1 MEKRLFLAIGLSILV
16 VWLYSFSAPKPLDP
30 SSLQETSETVDNKR
44 NVEISKESKEAF
56 SSTETLEA
64 PPEQGQ
70 RIDETVEVL
79 DSQRLEIEISNIG
92 ATIDKVKIK
101 EYDISLPLVGITGIS
116 GYEKTPF
123 VLDQSGEG
131 EIQYTYENDDVKI
144 VKTYAVGEGDY
155 IIESGISFYNKSN
168 ISKLIKLNIKSY
180 SVEMSSLDKK
190 SEKIDRI
197 KARDK
202 SLNEYVI
209 NSKNG
214 IHRKAGAFKFSA
226 KDKKEESGQV
236 LWSGFRNRYF
246 CLLVKPQ
253 YETQGYRVNPVGE
266 NSLDLIIEAKEI
278 TIPSQ
283 GNVQFDS
290 IIYAG
295 PEKIDVLKE
304 YGLGFEKIRKYYRFA
319 LFDGIAK
326 IIASLMR
333 TLHKIIP
340 SWGICIILISII
352 IYFSMYPL
360 TMRGMLS
367 MKRMQSLQPMIVK
380 LKEKYKDNPQ
390 RMNKEMMGLYKEH
403 KVNPLGGCLPMLL
416 QMPVFI
422 GLYQVLWRSVSFKG
436 AQFLWI
442 KDLSQPDR
450 LFIFP
455 FSLPIIG
462 NELNLLPLIMV
473 VVMFFQQKLSAK
485 NMVAADPSQAAQQKM
500 MATIMPIF
508 LGFIFYKFAS
518 GLTLYFTMFY
528 FFSTFTQW
536 KMSKSVKV
544 G

>member
-16 VWLYSFSAPKPLDP
+16 VWLYSFNAPKPLDP

-70 RIDETVEVL
+70 RIDETVEIL

-155 IIESGISFYNKSN
+155 IIESGISFYNKSD

-180 SVEMSSLDKK
+180 SIEMSSLDKK

-236 LWSGFRNRYF
+236 LWIGFRNRYF

-422 GLYQVLWRSVSFKG
+422 GLY
-436 AQFLWI
+436 
-442 KDLSQPDR
+442 
-450 LFIFP
+450 
-455 FSLPIIG
+455 
-462 NELNLLPLIMV
+462 
-473 VVMFFQQKLSAK
+473 
-485 NMVAADPSQAAQQKM
+485 
-500 MATIMPIF
+500 
-508 LGFIFYKFAS
+508 
-518 GLTLYFTMFY
+518 
-528 FFSTFTQW
+528 
-536 KMSKSVKV
+536 
-544 G
+544 

>member
-16 VWLYSFSAPKPLDP
+16 VWLYSFNAPKPLVP
-30 SSLQETSETVDNKR
+30 SSRQETSETVDNKR
-44 NVEISKESKEAF
+44 NAEISKESKEAF
-56 SSTETLEA
+56 YSTETLEA
-64 PPEQGQ
+64 LPEQGQ

-92 ATIDKVKIK
+92 ATLDKIKIK
-101 EYDISLPLVGITGIS
+101 EYDISLPLVGITGIV
-116 GYEKTPF
+116 GYEKAPF

-131 EIQYTYENDDVKI
+131 EIRYTYENDDVKI
-144 VKTYAVGEGDY
+144 VKTYAIVEGGY
-155 IIESGISFYNKSN
+155 IIESGISFYNKSDM
-168 ISKLIKLNIKSY
+168 SKLIKLDIKSY
-180 SVEMSSLDKK
+180 SIEMSSLDKK
-190 SEKIDRI
+190 SEKMDRI

-209 NSKNG
+209 SSENG

-226 KDKKEESGQV
+226 KDKKEEPGQV

-266 NSLDLIIEAKEI
+266 NSLDLIVEAKEI
-278 TIPSQ
+278 TIPAQ

-290 IIYAG
+290 VIYAG
-295 PEKIDVLKE
+295 PEKIDILKE
-304 YGLGFEKIRKYYRFA
+304 YGLGFEKIRKYYRFV

-340 SWGICIILISII
+340 SWGICIILISVI

-367 MKRMQSLQPMIVK
+367 MKRMQSLQPLIVK
-380 LKEKYKDNPQ
+380 LKEKHKDNPQ
-390 RMNKEMMGLYKEH
+390 KMNKEMMALYKEH

-536 KMSKSVKV
+536 KMSKSAKV

>member
-1 MEKRLFLAIGLSILV
+1 
-16 VWLYSFSAPKPLDP
+16 
-30 SSLQETSETVDNKR
+30 
-44 NVEISKESKEAF
+44 
-56 SSTETLEA
+56 
-64 PPEQGQ
+64 
-70 RIDETVEVL
+70 
-79 DSQRLEIEISNIG
+79 
-92 ATIDKVKIK
+92 
-101 EYDISLPLVGITGIS
+101 
-116 GYEKTPF
+116 
-123 VLDQSGEG
+123 
-131 EIQYTYENDDVKI
+131 
-144 VKTYAVGEGDY
+144 
-155 IIESGISFYNKSN
+155 
-168 ISKLIKLNIKSY
+168 
-180 SVEMSSLDKK
+180 
-190 SEKIDRI
+190 
-197 KARDK
+197 
-202 SLNEYVI
+202 
-209 NSKNG
+209 
-214 IHRKAGAFKFSA
+214 
-226 KDKKEESGQV
+226 
-236 LWSGFRNRYF
+236 
-246 CLLVKPQ
+246 
-253 YETQGYRVNPVGE
+253 
-266 NSLDLIIEAKEI
+266 
-278 TIPSQ
+278 Q